1 MTQTP
6 QTPQTP
12 PVVDVTVLLT
22 GGHQFTVPMPS
33 DAPLLHKLF
42 QVVLDPSGDRQREAF
57 QLPIHKGHAALCF
70 RGDQLVGLVTDP
82 PIVIQSPTEPETPP
96 VTAIQTPAPSSKPL
110 VTSDYVQLDTFL
122 TPAEHHALI
131 SYALKRESDF
141 VSTTTS
147 TGAADYR
154 KSVVLHFFPEF
165 SELLLQRIQ
174 SVLPDVLNKF
184 GIPVFTASQIESQL
198 TAHNDG
204 NYYKVHND
212 NGSPET
218 ATRTLTYVYYFYKEP
233 KAFSGGELLLY
244 DSTIEN
250 NFYVKADS
258 FQTVEP
264 RNNSIVF
271 FPSHYMHEVLP
282 VSCPKRAFA
291 DSRFTINGWV
301 RR

>member
-1 MTQTP
+1 MTQTSS
-6 QTPQTP
+6 TPQAI
-12 PVVDVTVLLT
+12 DVTVLLT
-22 GGHQFTVPMPS
+22 GGHQFTVSMPA
-33 DAPLLHKLF
+33 DAPLLRKLF
-42 QVVLDPSGDRQREAF
+42 EVVLDQNGDRRREAF
-57 QLPIHKGHAALCF
+57 QLPIQKGRSALCF
-70 RGDQLVGLVTDP
+70 RGDQLVGLITDP
-82 PIVIQSPTEPETPP
+82 PLVIQAPTE
-96 VTAIQTPAPSSKPL
+96 APSPIEAAMPTSMPNRNL
-110 VTSDYVQLDTFL
+110 VTSEYIQIDDFLIPSEHQALIDYVLQ
-122 TPAEHHALI
+122 
-131 SYALKRESDF
+131 RESDF
-141 VSTTTS
+141 VPTTTS

-165 SELLLQRIQ
+165 SELIMQQIRTA
-174 SVLPDVLNKF
+174 LPDVLSQLRL
-184 GIPVFTASQIESQL
+184 PLFTASQIESQL

-218 ATRTLTYVYYFYKEP
+218 ATRMLTYVYYFYREP

-250 NFYVKADS
+250 NYYVQAES

-271 FPSHYMHEVLP
+271 FPSHYMHEVLT
-282 VSCPKRAFA
+282 VVCPSRAFV
-291 DSRFTINGWV
+291 DSRFTVNGWV